1 MIGVLMPAEYRF
13 LRFEVVGIATIA
25 FLLIGILPMLEDAFV
40 SSLLTDMNA
49 SLAVVAGLFLLSL
62 PLGYGE
68 HQLVVNIYRSHE
80 RKRAVFELL
89 KDLVLEAEES
99 YKKNGKIAKQP
110 LLQSLDNVRK
120 NSFLT
125 VLLDLCVYTGNSCI
139 DPNIFS
145 RLSDRWS
152 HFYARRA
159 VGKYAPIFSFALWI
173 IVLILGFLFPWPFS
187 FEIQNFIMAILW
199 WITVFGL
206 IGRKIDS
213 YSKKIWYEISFLET
227 SIVLVNKDK
236 ISSIISKIV
245 RSMIEHPEYV
255 EKGESYGMAIYR
267 L

>member
-1 MIGVLMPAEYRF
+1 MPAEYRF

-25 FLLIGILPMLEDAFV
+25 FLLIGILPLLEDTFV

-62 PLGYGE
+62 PLGYGQ
-68 HQLVVNIYRSHE
+68 HQLVVNVYRSHE
-80 RKRAVFELL
+80 RKRAVFEVL

-99 YKKNGKIAKQP
+99 YKKSGKTGKEP
-110 LLQSLDNVRK
+110 FFQSLNHIRK

-125 VLLDLCVYTGNSCI
+125 ALLDLCVYSGSSHI
-139 DPNIFS
+139 DPDIFS

-159 VGKYAPIFSFALWI
+159 VGKYAPISSLLLWI
-173 IVLILGFLFPWPFS
+173 IVLILGFISSWPF
-187 FEIQNFIMAILW
+187 NFQTENFFIAILW

-213 YSKKIWYEISFLET
+213 YSKKLWFEISFLET
-227 SIVLVNKDK
+227 SIVLANKDK
-236 ISSIISKIV
+236 ISDTISQV
-245 RSMIEHPEYV
+245 VSLMIEHPEYV
-255 EKGESYGMAIYR
+255 ESGESYGMAIYR